1 MKKIIITILLTI
13 FALNTYAMKD
23 IPQIDQKDKMIV
35 LFVKTK
41 NCQWCK
47 KMDKESFKN
56 RDSLDKI
63 TKLYRI
69 KKVIKGDQLLPSF
82 INPKYYP
89 TTYILSSD
97 GKKLIDELP
106 GYMKNRDFVS
116 YLEELY
122 NVEMNLEQ
130 EEE

>member
-1 MKKIIITILLTI
+1 MKKITAIILLTI
-13 FALNTYAMKD
+13 FTLNIYATKNS
-23 IPQIDQKDKMIV
+23 PPIDQKDKMIV
-35 LFVKTK
+35 LFVKTT

-56 RDSLDKI
+56 KKSLERI
-63 TKLYRI
+63 TKLYRV

-97 GKKLIDELP
+97 GKRLIDELP
-106 GYMKNRDFVS
+106 GYMKNRDLVS

-122 NVEMNLEQ
+122 NVEMNP
-130 EEE
+130 EEEDE